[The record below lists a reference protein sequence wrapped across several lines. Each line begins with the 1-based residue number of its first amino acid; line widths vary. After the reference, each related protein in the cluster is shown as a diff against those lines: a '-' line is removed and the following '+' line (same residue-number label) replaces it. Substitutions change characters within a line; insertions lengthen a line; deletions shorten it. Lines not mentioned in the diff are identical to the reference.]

1 MAEITIL
8 DEPDRAVF
16 RDSKILSC
24 NRAKPSS
31 ECGCASVCVCVC
43 FALEEESN
51 WSENWASTRAM
62 HREHN
67 EKPLTL
73 ALIRS
78 RLLSRSA
85 PEIYGRFMPS

>member
-31 ECGCASVCVCVC
+31 ECGCASVRVCVCVFC
-43 FALEEESN
+43 TRRRIELERKLGEHQGD
-51 WSENWASTRAM
+51 APRAQ
-62 HREHN
+62 
-67 EKPLTL
+67 
-73 ALIRS
+73 
-78 RLLSRSA
+78 
-85 PEIYGRFMPS
+85 